1 MFDSKAIEDIA
12 QRLTSVLPDG
22 VQSIQ
27 KDVEKN
33 FKAVLQ
39 SVFAQMDLVTR
50 EEFDVQT
57 EVLRRSREKLDSL
70 EKRMNELEQQQVKN
84 N

>member
-70 EKRMNELEQQQVKN
+70 EKRMNEL
-84 N
+84 